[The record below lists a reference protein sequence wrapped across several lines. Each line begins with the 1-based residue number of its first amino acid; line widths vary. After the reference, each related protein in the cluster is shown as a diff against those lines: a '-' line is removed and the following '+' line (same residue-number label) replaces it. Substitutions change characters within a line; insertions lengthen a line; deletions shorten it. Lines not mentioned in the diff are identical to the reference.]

1 MLEVARLLTIYDAD
15 TRGFDEK
22 SKDVEGTL
30 EKLSGGSVFGGFVGA
45 QIFMEAGRALAGL
58 AMEGVQAY
66 ASFERLGMSLE
77 TLAAR
82 EALNTGQAQNMSAA
96 LAMSGEKA
104 EGLVR
109 WIQELAVKS
118 PFSQEGVS
126 AAFRQAMAYGFASDE
141 AQRLTQALIDFAAGS
156 GAGEG
161 AMNQIALALGQIQ
174 AKGKLSG
181 QEILQLVNAGIPV
194 QQILAT
200 AFNKST
206 AEIARMT
213 EQGLIPAN
221 AAIEAIAQSLEQDF
235 GGAAARQAKSV
246 SGLLTSLS
254 DLKDIN
260 LTAFFGGFFEEV
272 QPYLAEFVN
281 ALSDPAMQKNLADLG
296 KSAGELVGSL
306 VEGGREILSI
316 WESMPDWMQN
326 VTVAL
331 VGMEAMTPS
340 LIDGLGHAAM
350 TLNNFGGTL
359 KSIPGFLR
367 DVNAGQAL
375 LKEGAGVFD
384 VMSTGAAGVTAA
396 LGPLA
401 IALAAV
407 TAVAVTYHETIAKAQ
422 KEGLAENVD
431 AWAGAM
437 QKATEN
443 RKTTVGILDEY
454 AAAIQRV
461 NQAHDDGGLIADLFV
476 NKQEIIRNGLTATID
491 ALGVTAGSWEEY
503 QRATQEAAKMAGYQ
517 VDEQGRL
524 FTLVRAGA
532 GITKKYAD
540 DLGILTET
548 QFLLNQS
555 YREGTPAI
563 TEWWQRGQEISN
575 SAVSTAEILSNLNAV
590 LTAENVSGADQIYRE
605 VAFSLG
611 VIPTAA
617 QQAATDVK
625 LLNEAFA
632 LGLMPQTEYVTYM
645 QQAAQ
650 GTLNLGI
657 ETRNS
662 IQGMIDNA
670 NATREAA
677 SAAADAAQNY
687 WGLAES
693 LKGASNAQIA
703 KEMLGQLSELL
714 KGDYPNV
721 ELYNQAY
728 EAIGTQFGLVNDKSM
743 ALAGALPQLF
753 ALLNDGTI
761 PAQNMGAALQ
771 AIIADSADGTIDWE
785 MLLEKFGTTSEIIA
799 PATESMSILS
809 QTTYGYSEVLH
820 NTTMRYNEDL
830 TRWGDKAKSTV
841 EIIKSSF
848 STVNWPEIGLA
859 VTDGIATG
867 IKNGTS
873 KIEKA
878 AADAA
883 MAAYTAAMAALDAH
897 SPSKKGIYVGEMF
910 VAGQV
915 EGLRAG
921 SLELAQAAAT
931 SSGQIVNGATQATAN
946 INLPAPAGGGVTIQ
960 NANFNFADTTL
971 TPEKLNETMKQMEW
985 LYA

>member
-1 MLEVARLLTIYDAD
+1 MLEIARLLTIYDAD

-30 EKLSGGSVFGGFVGA
+30 EKLSSGSVFGGFVGA

-82 EALNTGQAQNMSAA
+82 EAMNAGQAQSMSEA

-118 PFSQEGVS
+118 PFSREGVS

-156 GAGEG
+156 GASEG

-194 QQILAT
+194 QQILAK
-200 AFNKST
+200 AFGKST
-206 AEIARMT
+206 AEIAKMT

-221 AAIEAIAQSLEQDF
+221 AAIEAIVQSLEQDF
-235 GGAAARQAKSV
+235 SGAAARQAESV

-272 QPYLAEFVN
+272 QPYLAEFVD

-340 LIDGLGHAAM
+340 LIDGLGHAAV

-367 DVNAGQAL
+367 DVNAAQAL
-375 LKEGAGVFD
+375 LKEGAGVFN
-384 VMSTGAAGVTAA
+384 VMSTGAAGATAA

-401 IALAAV
+401 VALAAV
-407 TAVAVTYHETIAKAQ
+407 TAVAVTYHETIVKAQ

-437 QKATEN
+437 QKAAEN
-443 RKTTVGILDEY
+443 GKTTTAILDEY

-461 NQAHDDGGLIADLFV
+461 NQAHDDGGLAADLFV
-476 NKQEIIRNGLTATID
+476 NKKEIIRNGLTATID
-491 ALGVTAGSWEEY
+491 TLGMTAGSWDEY
-503 QRATQEAAKMAGYQ
+503 QRAVQEAAKMAGYQ
-517 VDEQGRL
+517 VDEQGRF
-524 FTLVRAGA
+524 FTLMRTGA
-532 GITKKYAD
+532 GVTKKYAD
-540 DLGILTET
+540 DLGTLTET
-548 QFLLNQS
+548 QFLLNQT

-563 TEWWQRGQEISN
+563 TEWWQRGQEISAGLPELN
-575 SAVSTAEILSNLNAV
+575 NNAVSTTEILSNLNAA
-590 LTAENVSGADQIYRE
+590 LTAENVSGADQIYQQ

-611 VIPTAA
+611 AMPTAA

-632 LGLMPQTEYVTYM
+632 LGLIPQTEYVAYM

-650 GTLNLGI
+650 GTLSLGI

-662 IQGMIDNA
+662 VQGMIDSA

-677 SAAADAAQNY
+677 SAAAEAAQNY

-693 LKGASNAQIA
+693 LKGASEAQFA
-703 KEMLGQLSELL
+703 KQMLGQLGELL
-714 KGDYPNV
+714 KNDTPNIA
-721 ELYNQAY
+721 LYNQAY
-728 EAIGTQFGLVNDKSM
+728 KDLALSYGFASEGSM
-743 ALAGALPQLF
+743 ALADALPQLF
-753 ALLNDGTI
+753 EILQQGKIAPEQMSEAMGYLYKDAQDGAVNWEAFAQKFNITEPFVATQTALDETGAAAMTLGEDATKTTSVI
-761 PAQNMGAALQ
+761 ETEFPKWVQSAQNTA
-771 AIIADSADGTIDWE
+771 
-785 MLLEKFGTTSEIIA
+785 
-799 PATESMSILS
+799 ESIS
-809 QTTYGYSEVLH
+809 
-820 NTTMRYNEDL
+820 
-830 TRWGDKAKSTV
+830 KAFTG
-841 EIIKSSF
+841 E
-848 STVNWPEIGLA
+848 NWAGVGLA
-859 VTDGIATG
+859 ISEGVAAGILQG
-867 IKNGTS
+867 VGNV
-873 KIEKA
+873 
-878 AADAA
+878 ADAA
-883 MAAYTAAMAALDAH
+883 RQAAKAAYSAATDELGIH
-897 SPSKKGIYVGEMF
+897 SPSTKFKYLGEMAVKGF
-910 VAGQV
+910 EMPFIENNYQPVRQS
-915 EGLRAG
+915 LAG
-921 SLELAQAAAT
+921 SATVPVSPPATQYSGSGVVELADATIQAIARALAFEIAAAGV
-931 SSGQIVNGATQATAN
+931 GQ
-946 INLPAPAGGGVTIQ
+946 
-960 NANFNFADTTL
+960 
-971 TPEKLNETMKQMEW
+971 
-985 LYA
+985 

>member
-1 MLEVARLLTIYDAD
+1 MLEIARLLTIYDAD

-30 EKLSGGSVFGGFVGA
+30 EKLSSGSVFGGFVGA

-194 QQILAT
+194 QQILAK
-200 AFNKST
+200 AFGKST
-206 AEIARMT
+206 AEIAKMT

-221 AAIEAIAQSLEQDF
+221 AAIEAIVQSLEQDF
-235 GGAAARQAKSV
+235 SGAAARQAESV

-272 QPYLAEFVN
+272 QPYLAEFVD

-306 VEGGREILSI
+306 VEGGREIFNI

-331 VGMEAMTPS
+331 VGIEAMTPS
-340 LIDGLGHAAM
+340 LIDGLGHAAV

-367 DVNAGQAL
+367 DVNAAQAL
-375 LKEGAGVFD
+375 LKEGAGVFN

-401 IALAAV
+401 VALAAV
-407 TAVAVTYHETIAKAQ
+407 TAVAVTYHETIVKAQ
-422 KEGLAENVD
+422 KEGLAENVN
-431 AWAGAM
+431 AWARAM
-437 QKATEN
+437 QDAAEN
-443 RKTTVGILDEY
+443 GKTTAAILDEY

-461 NQAHDDGGLIADLFV
+461 NTAHEDGGLIADLFV

-524 FTLVRAGA
+524 FTLVRTGA

-563 TEWWQRGQEISN
+563 TEWWQRGQEISAGLPPLN
-575 SAVSTAEILSNLNAV
+575 NNAVSTAEILSNLNAV

-693 LKGASNAQIA
+693 LKGASEAQFA
-703 KEMLGQLSELL
+703 KQMLGQLGELL
-714 KGDYPNV
+714 KSDTPNV
-721 ELYNQAY
+721 ALYNQAY
-728 EAIGTQFGLVNDKSM
+728 KDLALSYGFASEGSM
-743 ALAGALPQLF
+743 ALAGALPKLF
-753 ALLNDGTI
+753 EILQQGKIAPEQMSEAMGYLYQDAQDGAVNWEAFAQKFNITEPFGITQTALEETGAAVMTFGEDATKTTSVI
-761 PAQNMGAALQ
+761 ETEFPKWVQSAQNTA
-771 AIIADSADGTIDWE
+771 
-785 MLLEKFGTTSEIIA
+785 
-799 PATESMSILS
+799 ESIS
-809 QTTYGYSEVLH
+809 
-820 NTTMRYNEDL
+820 
-830 TRWGDKAKSTV
+830 KAFTG
-841 EIIKSSF
+841 E
-848 STVNWPEIGLA
+848 NWAGVGLA
-859 VTDGIATG
+859 ISEGVAAGILQG
-867 IKNGTS
+867 VGNV
-873 KIEKA
+873 
-878 AADAA
+878 ADAA
-883 MAAYTAAMAALDAH
+883 RQAAKAAYSAATDELGIH
-897 SPSKKGIYVGEMF
+897 SPSTKFKYLGEMAVKGF
-910 VAGQV
+910 EMPFIENNYQPVRQS
-915 EGLRAG
+915 LAG
-921 SLELAQAAAT
+921 SATVPVSPPATQYSGSGVVELADATIQAIARALAFEIAAAGV
-931 SSGQIVNGATQATAN
+931 GQ
-946 INLPAPAGGGVTIQ
+946 
-960 NANFNFADTTL
+960 
-971 TPEKLNETMKQMEW
+971 
-985 LYA
+985 